1 MLQPFSLLLL
11 LLLKIYCLGES
22 RAVQAHIQLEKG
34 ESGSKP
40 VRGEVTLPKQISSSE
55 AAADGSS
62 SSGSADKSIILVFA
76 KAGPHAT
83 LAKQLGAHI
92 VGAED
97 LIADVLSGNVVK
109 FDKVL
114 STKEMF
120 PHVIKIAKLLGPK
133 GLMPS
138 PARGTVSDDIETMMA
153 SLKASTKYEMDE
165 DGFIHLG
172 KKMRRAER

>member
-1 MLQPFSLLLL
+1 M
-11 LLLKIYCLGES
+11 
-22 RAVQAHIQLEKG
+22 VQVHVQLERG

-40 VRGEVTLPKQISSSE
+40 IRGEVTLPKQLTSGE
-55 AAADGSS
+55 DGAP
-62 SSGSADKSIILVFA
+62 ADKSIILVFA
-76 KAGPHAT
+76 KGAHAER
-83 LAKQLGAHI
+83 AKELGAHI
-92 VGAED
+92 VGSED
-97 LIADVLSGNVVK
+97 LIAEVLAGNVK

-153 SLKASTKYEMDE
+153 SLKASTKYSMDE
-165 DGFIHLG
+165 DGVIHLG
-172 KKMRRAER
+172 KM